1 MLWYKAW
8 LETRWRFVCALV
20 LSAGL
25 CAVVVFTQPMVEE
38 LRVETTGFGGRL
50 DEMMREAMALVSTYP
65 GYVWS
70 QWFGK
75 NLLNVWTFFAV
86 ILGAGG
92 VVAEQARGSALWTLS
107 LPVSRRRL
115 LGVRAAVG
123 ALELLAVAVVPSLL
137 VPALSP
143 LIGKSYP
150 LGEAVAYALILYA
163 GGLVIY
169 AFTLLLSNLFGDQ
182 LKPVII
188 GLAVVFAL
196 GLVSLF
202 SKTLSTYNV
211 YTVMSGQR
219 LYFEGRP
226 PWAGLA
232 ACLAGAAALYL
243 LALRALER
251 RDF

>member
-25 CAVVVFTQPMVEE
+25 CVIVICAQPWVESLQLEARGMGGQFDE
-38 LRVETTGFGGRL
+38 LI
-50 DEMMREAMALVSTYP
+50 REAMALVSTYP

-70 QWFGK
+70 QWFAK
-75 NLLNVWTFFAV
+75 NLLNIWTFFAV

-92 VVAEQARGSALWTLS
+92 VVAESARGSALWTLS
-107 LPVSRRRL
+107 LPLSRRRL

-123 ALELLAVAVVPSLL
+123 ALELLALALVPSLL

-150 LGEAVAYALILYA
+150 LTTAVAYALIMYG
-163 GGLVIY
+163 GGLVLY
-169 AFTLLLSNLFGDQ
+169 TFTLLLSNIFGDQ
-182 LKPVII
+182 LKPIII

-196 GLVSLF
+196 GLLSLF
-202 SKTLSTYNV
+202 SKTLADYGL
-211 YTVMSGQR
+211 YAVMSGQR
-219 LYFEGRP
+219 LYFEGTP

-232 ACLAGAAALYL
+232 ASLAAAAALYL
-243 LALRALER
+243 LALRVLER

>member
-25 CAVVVFTQPMVEE
+25 CAVVVFTQPLIEE
-38 LRVETTGFGGRL
+38 LRIEAPGFGGRL
-50 DEMMREAMALVSTYP
+50 DEMVREAMALVGTYP

-86 ILGAGG
+86 FLGAGG

-123 ALELLAVAVVPSLL
+123 ALELLALAVVPSLL
-137 VPALSP
+137 VPVLSP
-143 LIGKSYP
+143 LIGESYP
-150 LGEAVAYALILYA
+150 LGAALSHALILYG

-182 LKPVII
+182 LKPIII

-202 SKTLSTYNV
+202 SKDLSDYSV
-211 YTVMSGQR
+211 YTLMSGQK
-219 LYFEGRP
+219 LYFEGTP

-232 ACLAGAAALYL
+232 ASLAAAAALYF
-243 LALRALER
+243 LALRTLER